1 MGGGEGLAGAELGGA
16 GLGVTEAALM
26 MHEICAAGAGTSAD
40 LYREFFLKHFS
51 CRLAIFAFLDL
62 QKNHTQHRAFAVVDI
77 QPAWSEPGKPVYE
90 RFEVSA
96 KLKSQDDNAGETN
109 MGIGVGILVAR
120 KTEGPLELPAG
131 SAFLRI
137 DDVALVFD
145 PRPRDDRVTV

>member
-1 MGGGEGLAGAELGGA
+1 M
-16 GLGVTEAALM
+16 
-26 MHEICAAGAGTSAD
+26 
-40 LYREFFLKHFS
+40 
-51 CRLAIFAFLDL
+51 